1 MSTPSTRSR
10 LPGVLAAA
18 TLVALMLALVPATRS
33 AAVVAISVLAVVSP
47 LVGAALYRP
56 VTLLPWGTAVAMLS
70 GWTVSIAVGI
80 RWPSVGE
87 TAQNLGTLVGAC
99 LLLNLITQH
108 VRARPDDRR
117 SRERATWGRRADQA
131 ALAVLVG
138 LAFAQVITTAH
149 AADAPPSAYWA
160 PLDVLM
166 IAVVVRFAFS
176 RAGLSPSL
184 RWFIAGCA
192 AAGVYDAAASSSGVR
207 LQPLDSWMSVVWA
220 VSMALFV
227 AAALHPT
234 MSVAFRGAALRR
246 LRPESGRVLGLV
258 ALAPVPLV
266 LALLHPAG
274 LLPWLVYL
282 GAACTVAALAVVR
295 GAQALLASEG
305 HAGRDPLTGLA
316 NRRGLQIAFDELLL
330 AARAGDPHIG
340 RLALLDL
347 DDFKDVNDTY
357 GHEAGD
363 HLLIAVGERLSAA
376 VGAAGTVARSG
387 GDEFV
392 LVLRPEAPPVAEV
405 IATAFGV
412 PLLLRGPVQ
421 RSSHVRCSAGWVQIS
436 AGSQLPLVLADADI
450 ALYVSKGT
458 HRGTATEFA
467 PAQRDEVLGHLGLS
481 DDLRRLLAG
490 SDDAGELLLVFQP
503 LVDLRTRAVLGCEA
517 LVRWQHPTRG
527 LLGPD
532 TFLPVAEAQG
542 HGAAVDTLVL
552 HQACL
557 VAARWAEQGLD
568 RTVSVNLGRSSM
580 VEPDLAD
587 RVGDALA
594 SSGLAPHR
602 LHLEITEHPQRP
614 VDAGVAALRRLA
626 DLGVAISLDDF
637 GTGYTSLAY
646 LQRYPITLL
655 KLDRSITGADA
666 GDDLITGITSLAG
679 TLGMAVLAEGI
690 ETEDQH
696 DRLAA
701 FGIDAGQGWLY
712 GRPVPADQLDT
723 SQRAGNPT
731 LLTGHISER

>member
-1 MSTPSTRSR
+1 MADNRQVSTPSTRSR
-10 LPGVLAAA
+10 LPGLLVAAAVVALVLA
-18 TLVALMLALVPATRS
+18 VVPATRAS
-33 AAVVAISVLAVVSP
+33 AVVLISVLAVGS
-47 LVGAALYRP
+47 ALAGMVLFRP
-56 VTLLPWGTAVAMLS
+56 ARLLPWVAAVAMLT
-70 GWTVSIAVGI
+70 GWTVSIALGT
-80 RWPSVGE
+80 RWPSAAE
-87 TAQNLGTLVGAC
+87 TAQDIGTLVGVC
-99 LLLNLITQH
+99 LLLSLITQH
-108 VRARPDDRR
+108 VRSRPTDRR
-117 SRERATWGRRADQA
+117 SRERATWGRRADQV

-138 LAFAQVITTAH
+138 LAFAQVLTTAR
-149 AADAPPSAYWA
+149 AAAAPPSAYWA

-166 IAVVVRFAFS
+166 IAFVLRFVFS

-184 RWFIAGCA
+184 RWFVAGCV
-192 AAGVYDAAASSSGVR
+192 AAGMYDAAASSSGVR

-227 AAALHPT
+227 AAALHPS
-234 MSVAFRGAALRR
+234 MAVAFRGSALRR

-258 ALAPVPLV
+258 ALTPVPLA
-266 LALLHPAG
+266 LAVLHPAG
-274 LLPWLVYL
+274 RLPWLVYL

-330 AARAGDPHIG
+330 TARTGQPHIG

-392 LVLRPEAPPVAEV
+392 LVLRPEAPTVAEV
-405 IATAFGV
+405 IATAFGA
-412 PLLLRGPVQ
+412 PLLLGSPVR
-421 RSSHVRCSAGWVQIS
+421 RSSQVRCSAGWAEITP
-436 AGSQLPLVLADADI
+436 GSQLPMVLADADI

-467 PAQRDEVLGHLGLS
+467 AAQRDQVLGNLGLS
-481 DDLRRLLAG
+481 EDLRRLLAG
-490 SDDAGELLLVFQP
+490 ADDAGELLLVFQP

-532 TFLPVAEAQG
+532 TFLPVAELQG
-542 HGAAVDTLVL
+542 HGAAVDALVL
-552 HQACL
+552 RQACQ
-557 VAARWAEQGLD
+557 VAARWADQGLD

-580 VEPDLAD
+580 IEPELAD
-587 RVGDALA
+587 QVRAALRD
-594 SSGLAPHR
+594 SGLPPTR
-602 LHLEITEHPQRP
+602 LHLEITEHDQLP
-614 VDAGVAALRRLA
+614 VDAGVEALRQLA
-626 DLGVAISLDDF
+626 ALGVAISLDDF

-655 KLDRSITGADA
+655 KLDRSITGADSV
-666 GDDLITGITSLAG
+666 DHLIAGITSLAG
-679 TLGMAVLAEGI
+679 TLGIAVLAEGI
-690 ETEDQH
+690 ETEEQH
-696 DRLAA
+696 ARLAA

-712 GRPVPADQLDT
+712 GRPVPADQLD
-723 SQRAGNPT
+723 
-731 LLTGHISER
+731 LLQVS